1 MIFRV
6 PIARRSTRAAQLAC
20 ASGLLVMGTGLATA
34 QQEPAEPA
42 RAQLDQAWST
52 FQRQIDEARDSLVN
66 PAFFPPV
73 GTERNLAEGHRYL
86 LGHLGRLIEQ
96 EMRLDPYFPEFHRSV
111 DMLRKHTGENPDAI
125 YLKAP
130 IESSGVYRVRGRAAD
145 VSEWRDST
153 RRSIGAKA
161 PRLVTFQTTTGVPG
175 DTGKLQEMGEC
186 VTQTLDFVNSFD
198 LEVDPNGNFEIW
210 IAAERPTGVTGNFLS
225 SRKELPCASKQT
237 SEVREATSLGVREI
251 FSDWENE
258 VPLELEIVRMGSIGT
273 PRPPIDAEW
282 MSTRLENISSR
293 VRNHIRFWNLL
304 MEFPLEIRR
313 DANADGRRNLPV
325 NGMNDAAPPFT
336 AAGAAG
342 AKQLYASGVFEL
354 GPEQAL
360 IIRVETPVEP
370 HYMGFQLNNLWME
383 GPDQQNY
390 VSSLTAHQNPKGP
403 DGARYY
409 VIAHRDPGVVGWVD
423 TTGLEHGFHAMRFVY
438 RDDPAKEDLPRITT
452 ELVHVEDVAT
462 RLPKGIRT
470 IDSKTRR
477 NEVAVR
483 QAHIKRRYR
492 SY

>member
-1 MIFRV
+1 MTFQTR
-6 PIARRSTRAAQLAC
+6 IAKELMRIAHCVC
-20 ASGLLVMGTGLATA
+20 ASGLVALCAGLAA
-34 QQEPAEPA
+34 AEESPSQKA

-52 FQRQIDEARDSLVN
+52 FQLQLDEAQDSLVN

-96 EMRLDPYFPEFHRSV
+96 EMRLDPRFPEFHRSV

-130 IESSGVYRVRGRAAD
+130 IDAKGVYRVLGRAAD
-145 VSEWRDST
+145 VSEWRDSKQ
-153 RRSIGAKA
+153 RIQGKKA

-175 DTGKLQEMGEC
+175 DTGRLEEMGEC

-198 LEVDPNGNFEIW
+198 LEVDGDGNFEIW
-210 IAAERPTGVTGNFLS
+210 IAPERPEGVEGNFLS
-225 SRKELPCASKQT
+225 SRKELPCRSKQT
-237 SEVREATSLGVREI
+237 SEVREATSLAVREI
-251 FSDWENE
+251 FSDWESE
-258 VPLELEIVRMGSIGT
+258 VPLDLEIVRMDSIGA

-293 VRNHIRFWNLL
+293 VRNHIRFWSLL

-313 DANADGRRNLPV
+313 DANGDGRRNLPV

-336 AAGAAG
+336 AGGAAG
-342 AKQLYASGVFEL
+342 ARQLYASGVFEL
-354 GPEQAL
+354 EPEQAL
-360 IIRVETPVEP
+360 VIRVETPIEP

-390 VSSLTAHQNPKGP
+390 VSSLSAHQNPKAP

-409 VIAHRDPGVVGWVD
+409 VVAHRDPGVVGWVD
-423 TTGLEHGFHAMRFVY
+423 TTGLEHGFQAMRFVY
-438 RDDPAKEDLPRITT
+438 RDEPTPENLPRITT
-452 ELVHVEDVAT
+452 ELVDVDDVAR
-462 RLPKGIRT
+462 RLPKGNAKV
-470 IDSKTRR
+470 DSKTRTE
-477 NEVAVR
+477 EVATR
-483 QAHIKRRYR
+483 QEHIKRRYR
-492 SY
+492 NY